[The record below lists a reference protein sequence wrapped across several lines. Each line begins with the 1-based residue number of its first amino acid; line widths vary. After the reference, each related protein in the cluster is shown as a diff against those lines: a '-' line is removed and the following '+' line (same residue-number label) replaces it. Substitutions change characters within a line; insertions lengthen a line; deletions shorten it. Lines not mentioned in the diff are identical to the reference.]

1 MSGNENPYWN
11 FWRVVF
17 AGWLIQYPGKF
28 LRAIFWFLL
37 AIAVGVM
44 YIVSPEK
51 EESLSPA
58 IDNTEEMRYNDRD
71 RFYRFK

>member
-1 MSGNENPYWN
+1 MSKDEKEEVYWN

-28 LRAIFWFLL
+28 FRAILWFLL

-51 EESLSPA
+51 VDTLSPA
-58 IDNTEEMRYNDRD
+58 IDNT
-71 RFYRFK
+71 